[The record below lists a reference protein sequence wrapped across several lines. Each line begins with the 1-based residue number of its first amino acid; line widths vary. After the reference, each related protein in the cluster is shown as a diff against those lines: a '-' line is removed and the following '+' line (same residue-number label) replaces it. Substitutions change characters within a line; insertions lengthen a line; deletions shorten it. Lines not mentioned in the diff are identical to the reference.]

1 MIQYKHIT
9 KCKVQIQ
16 NPKYKVEKNAKY
28 KNAKC
33 HRLNTKCKVQ
43 LQNTKYSIWY
53 AKCKIQNAFFSSSS
67 SPSPSSLFPPSCTPV
82 PFIIW
87 TKHARHKL
95 QATKHNHMWSKI
107 FTIIMKW
114 SFNNNFSISQ
124 KFIISFLTRSR
135 RILPRSSSGGS
146 STAASTRSG
155 KVKGISPRQ
164 DSGKIKTKHDS
175 GKTNTRTGFG

>member
-1 MIQYKHIT
+1 MPHA
-9 KCKVQIQ
+9 
-16 NPKYKVEKNAKY
+16 KYKMQSTTSKHKILNVTCKMQNAKY
-28 KNAKC
+28 KMQSAKFE
-33 HRLNTKCKVQ
+33 
-43 LQNTKYSIWY
+43 
-53 AKCKIQNAFFSSSS
+53 IQNASFSSSS
-67 SPSPSSLFPPSCTPV
+67 SPSPSSLFPYSCTPV

-107 FTIIMKW
+107 FTIMMKW

-164 DSGKIKTKHDS
+164 DSGKIKIGHDS
-175 GKTNTRTGFG
+175 GKK